1 MLKKVA
7 GPHESGL
14 SAGYNL
20 VNISARFVPSNML
33 FLQRSAAFALL
44 VLSLG
49 LPAWAEK
56 ADRDKPMNAEAD
68 AMRHDDLKQ
77 LTVFTGNVL
86 ITKGS
91 ILIRGGRVEVSQSP
105 DGYQRAQ
112 IVAAPGQ
119 LAYYRSKRDGV
130 DETVEGEAELIEY
143 DGRADTVQF
152 SRRAALRRYVGASLA
167 DETTGGLIRY
177 DNLADVFTVDGGP
190 RNGASGGRVRALLSP
205 RTGNA
210 APASETAPGLPKPP
224 AAPAPQLRPSS
235 RLGQD
240 KK

>member
-1 MLKKVA
+1 MPLFQC
-7 GPHESGL
+7 
-14 SAGYNL
+14 SAVL
-20 VNISARFVPSNML
+20 AM
-33 FLQRSAAFALL
+33 L
-44 VLSLG
+44 VLSLCP
-49 LPAWAEK
+49 PAWAEK

-77 LTVFTGNVL
+77 FTVFTGNVL

-91 ILIRGGRVEVSQSP
+91 ILVRGGRVEVSQSP

-112 IVAAPGQ
+112 ITAVPGQ

-130 DETVEGEAELIEY
+130 DETVEGESELIEY

-152 SRRAALRRYVGASLA
+152 SRRAVLRRYLGSSLA
-167 DETTGGLIRY
+167 DETTGAVIRY
-177 DNLADVFTVDGGP
+177 DNLADVFTVDGASP
-190 RNGASGGRVRALLSP
+190 NGASPGRVRAQLSP

-210 APASETAPGLPKPP
+210 VPAGDAAFAQPKPS

>member
-1 MLKKVA
+1 MLPV
-7 GPHESGL
+7 H
-14 SAGYNL
+14 
-20 VNISARFVPSNML
+20 
-33 FLQRSAAFALL
+33 RSALLALL
-44 VLSLG
+44 ALSLG

-91 ILIRGGRVEVSQSP
+91 ILIRGARVEVSQSP

-112 IVAAPGQ
+112 IVASPGQ

-152 SRRAALRRYVGASLA
+152 SRRAVLRRYVGASLA
-167 DETTGGLIRY
+167 DETTGALIRY
-177 DNLADVFTVDGGP
+177 DNLADVFTVDGAL
-190 RNGASGGRVRALLSP
+190 RNGSPGGRVRAQLSP
-205 RTGNA
+205 RQG
-210 APASETAPGLPKPP
+210 APAPAAEAVPAQPNAP
-224 AAPAPQLRPSS
+224 AAPKLIPST

>member
-1 MLKKVA
+1 ML
-7 GPHESGL
+7 SFQ
-14 SAGYNL
+14 
-20 VNISARFVPSNML
+20 RF
-33 FLQRSAAFALL
+33 AALALL

-77 LTVFTGNVL
+77 LTVFTGNVV

-105 DGYQRAQ
+105 EGYQRAQ
-112 IVAAPGQ
+112 ITAAPGQ
-119 LAYYRSKRDGV
+119 LAFYRSKRDGV

-152 SRRAALRRYVGASLA
+152 SRRAVLRRLMGSNLA
-167 DETTGGLIRY
+167 DETTGALIRY
-177 DNLADVFTVDGGP
+177 DNLADVFTVDGAL
-190 RNGASGGRVRALLSP
+190 RNGPAGGRVRALLSP
-205 RTGNA
+205 RTGSA
-210 APASETAPGLPKPP
+210 APASDAAPAQPKPP
-224 AAPAPQLRPSS
+224 AATAPQLRPSS

>member
-1 MLKKVA
+1 ML
-7 GPHESGL
+7 S
-14 SAGYNL
+14 
-20 VNISARFVPSNML
+20 F
-33 FLQRSAAFALL
+33 QRPAAFALL

-130 DETVEGEAELIEY
+130 DETIEGEAELIEY

-152 SRRAALRRYVGASLA
+152 SRRAVLRRYVGSSLA
-167 DETTGGLIRY
+167 DETSGGLIRY
-177 DNLADVFTVDGGP
+177 DNLADVFTVDGAP
-190 RNGASGGRVRALLSP
+190 RNGGPPGRVRAQLSP
-205 RTGNA
+205 RQGA
-210 APASETAPGLPKPP
+210 AAQPAEAVPAQPNLPAVPASKLT
-224 AAPAPQLRPSS
+224 PST

>member
-1 MLKKVA
+1 ML
-7 GPHESGL
+7 S
-14 SAGYNL
+14 
-20 VNISARFVPSNML
+20 F
-33 FLQRSAAFALL
+33 QRSAALALL
-44 VLSLG
+44 VVSLG

-77 LTVFTGNVL
+77 LTVFTGNVV

-112 IVAAPGQ
+112 ITAAPGQ
-119 LAYYRSKRDGV
+119 LAFYRSKRDGV

-152 SRRAALRRYVGASLA
+152 SRRAVLRRLVGSSLA
-167 DETTGGLIRY
+167 DETTGALIRY
-177 DNLADVFTVDGGP
+177 DNLADVFTVDGAL
-190 RNGASGGRVRALLSP
+190 RNGPAGGRVRALLSP
-205 RTGNA
+205 RTGLAVPASDAA
-210 APASETAPGLPKPP
+210 APAQPKPP
-224 AAPAPQLRPSS
+224 AAPAPQLKPSS

>member
-1 MLKKVA
+1 M
-7 GPHESGL
+7 
-14 SAGYNL
+14 
-20 VNISARFVPSNML
+20 ISF
-33 FLQRSAAFALL
+33 QRSAAFALL

-77 LTVFTGNVL
+77 FTVFTGNVV

-112 IVAAPGQ
+112 ITAAPGQ

-130 DETVEGEAELIEY
+130 DETIEGEAELIEY

-152 SRRAALRRYVGASLA
+152 SRRAVLRRLVGSSMA
-167 DETTGGLIRY
+167 DETTGALIRY
-177 DNLADVFTVDGGP
+177 DNLADVFTVDGSS
-190 RNGASGGRVRALLSP
+190 RNGSPGGRVRAQLSP
-205 RTGNA
+205 RQGAA
-210 APASETAPGLPKPP
+210 APAAEALPAQPNVPSAPKLT
-224 AAPAPQLRPSS
+224 PST

>member
-1 MLKKVA
+1 MSPL
-7 GPHESGL
+7 H
-14 SAGYNL
+14 
-20 VNISARFVPSNML
+20 
-33 FLQRSAAFALL
+33 RSALLALL
-44 VLSLG
+44 ALSLG

-91 ILIRGGRVEVSQSP
+91 ILIRGARVEVSQSP

-112 IVAAPGQ
+112 IVASPGQ

-143 DGRADTVQF
+143 DGRADTVQL
-152 SRRAALRRYVGASLA
+152 SRRAVLRRYVGASLA
-167 DETTGGLIRY
+167 DETTGALIRY
-177 DNLADVFTVDGGP
+177 DNLADVFTVDGAL
-190 RNGASGGRVRALLSP
+190 RNGSPGGRVRAQLSP
-205 RTGNA
+205 RQG
-210 APASETAPGLPKPP
+210 APAPAAEAVAAQPNVP
-224 AAPAPQLRPSS
+224 AAPKLTPST

>member
-1 MLKKVA
+1 MLPV
-7 GPHESGL
+7 H
-14 SAGYNL
+14 
-20 VNISARFVPSNML
+20 
-33 FLQRSAAFALL
+33 RSALLALL
-44 VLSLG
+44 VWSLG

-77 LTVFTGNVL
+77 FTVFTGNVL

-112 IVAAPGQ
+112 ITAVPGQ

-130 DETVEGEAELIEY
+130 DETIEGEAELIEY

-152 SRRAALRRYVGASLA
+152 SRRAVLRRYVGASLA

-177 DNLADVFTVDGGP
+177 DNLADVFTVDGAP
-190 RNGASGGRVRALLSP
+190 RNGGPAGRVRALLSP
-205 RTGNA
+205 RQGA
-210 APASETAPGLPKPP
+210 AALPAEAVPAQPHLP
-224 AAPAPQLRPSS
+224 AVPAPKLTPST

>member
-1 MLKKVA
+1 VLKKGA
-7 GPHESGL
+7 AWLESGL
-14 SAGYNL
+14 AAGYNPA
-20 VNISARFVPSNML
+20 NISARFVPPFMSS
-33 FLQRSAAFALL
+33 LQRFATLALL

-77 LTVFTGNVL
+77 LTVFTGNVV
-86 ITKGS
+86 ISKGS

-112 IVAAPGQ
+112 ITAAPGQ

-152 SRRAALRRYVGASLA
+152 SRRAVLRRLVGSSLA
-167 DETTGGLIRY
+167 DETTGALIRY
-177 DNLADVFTVDGGP
+177 DNLADVFTVDGAP
-190 RNGASGGRVRALLSP
+190 RNGAAGGRVRAQLSP

-210 APASETAPGLPKPP
+210 APASDAAPAVPQPP
-224 AAPAPQLRPSS
+224 VVPAPQLRPSS